1 MLPTLPPLLQ
11 RFIEDEIQRAPDL
24 IERVAFLTLKQL
36 REPRQ
41 KLPTVGETRLFG
53 DLAFALSHH
62 RDAFGK
68 AFVEALSQQVE
79 LDLSRHHQGYVPSGR
94 GGEPSRLTLLDD
106 VELAADVELGRVI
119 EQIHDVAE
127 WEQRE
132 LQTFTSTI
140 AGRDHVTPES
150 NPFRA
155 EVMARALWHA
165 VDALPIPRGQQV
177 LLMHAAGE
185 ALAQTLKLAYAA
197 ASTRLEG
204 QGVEPS
210 RYRTGVPP
218 TATASALAAG
228 DTVSTAPA
236 RALPPTAVPVASLDL
251 QLETMPMPFAD
262 LVPPPATR
270 SDSVP
275 DAAAELQAARAAFE
289 RQVAAIVS
297 RRFSE
302 IDATPSIH
310 PELRVALRKVRDIVQ
325 RQALRDASVLDTDAH
340 PGWQLLRRAL
350 HQAYCRPDPRDP
362 RSAAYAA
369 YASGLLDGTLGGGNP
384 TDEALHRVVAK
395 LDGFAQRQFVEQV
408 ADAGPEIDTLL
419 AAESGVPSRATRT
432 PERAVGAVSGELS
445 SAPGAVPLGIDSRSN
460 GLDDGAVAAE
470 SPQAR
475 AAADWLSAQQPGR
488 WYRLLRDG
496 RWMRLQLLWR
506 SPRQMHWLFAGE
518 QADRRESL
526 SRDRLQRLRVE
537 GAFRLLG
544 ER

>member
-11 RFIEDEIQRAPDL
+11 RFISDEIQRAPDL
-24 IERVAFLTLKQL
+24 IERVAFLTLREL

-41 KLPTVGETRLFG
+41 KLPTVGETRLYG
-53 DLAFALSHH
+53 DLAFALSQH

-68 AFVEALSQQVE
+68 AFVEALRQQVE
-79 LDLSRHHQGYVPSGR
+79 LDLSRHHQGYVPTGR

-150 NPFRA
+150 NPLRA

-165 VDALPIPRGQQV
+165 VDALPMPRGQQV

-185 ALAQTLKLAYAA
+185 ALAQVLKLAYAA

-228 DTVSTAPA
+228 DAVSAPA
-236 RALPPTAVPVASLDL
+236 ARSLPPSAAPATSLDL

-262 LVPPPATR
+262 LVPPPASR
-270 SDSVP
+270 PDSAP
-275 DAAAELQAARAAFE
+275 DTGAELQAARAAFE
-289 RQVAAIVS
+289 RQVAGIVS
-297 RRFSE
+297 RRFGE
-302 IDATPSIH
+302 IDATPSVH

-325 RQALRDASVLDTDAH
+325 RQALRDSSVLDDDAH

-369 YASGLLDGTLGGGNP
+369 YASGLLDGTLGHGTP

-408 ADAGPEIDTLL
+408 ADAGPDIDALL
-419 AAESGVPSRATRT
+419 AAESAAPARQPQT
-432 PERAVGAVSGELS
+432 PGPAVGVAAGERS
-445 SAPGAVPLGIDSRSN
+445 PRLGVVELALDSRPS
-460 GLDDGAVAAE
+460 GLDEGPLAAE

-475 AAADWLSAQQPGR
+475 SAADWLSSQQPGR

-506 SPRQMHWLFAGE
+506 SPGQRHWLFASE
-518 QADRRESL
+518 QVGRRESL
-526 SRDRLQRLRVE
+526 SKDRLLRLRVD